1 MAVSYIIKAMHNQSW
16 RGMNMRKAMS
26 GKGVLLAVLCLVLVA
41 VVAFWVGSGRRQSGG
56 LTPVEVRQYE
66 GVDLSSINA
75 FRENSIAGPQQID
88 VESYTLSITG
98 LVANSTRYTY
108 DEVLSR
114 YQQYKKVVTLDC
126 VEGWSVT
133 ILWEGVLVKDL
144 LAEAGP
150 LENAKVLIFHAYD
163 GYTTSL
169 PVDYIMDNNILMA
182 YKMNDVILPPE
193 RGFPFQ
199 LVAESKWGY
208 KWIKWITAIEL
219 SDDAGYRGYWESR
232 GYSNS
237 GDLDEGFFGD

>member
-1 MAVSYIIKAMHNQSW
+1 
-16 RGMNMRKAMS
+16 MRKAMML
-26 GKGVLLAVLCLVLVA
+26 KGVLFVTLSVMLVA
-41 VVAFWVGSGRRQSGG
+41 IIAFGVNTGCCQTEG
-56 LTPVEVRQYE
+56 LAPVEIREYE

-75 FRENSIAGPQQID
+75 FRENSIKGPQEID
-88 VESYTLSITG
+88 VESYTLRITG
-98 LVANSTRYTY
+98 LVTNSTSYAY
-108 DEVLSR
+108 DEVLNR
-114 YQQYKKVVTLDC
+114 HQHYKKVVTLDC

-150 LENAKVLIFHAYD
+150 LANGEVVIFHAYD

-169 PVDYIMDNNILMA
+169 PIDYIMDNDILMA

-208 KWIKWITAIEL
+208 KWIKWITEIEL
-219 SDDAGYRGYWESR
+219 SDDASYRGYWESR

-237 GDLDEGFFGD
+237 ADLDESFFGD